1 MWLSNRR
8 TFLALSGTSL
18 AVCTLQPAN
27 EMQSID
33 QILSSITLETP
44 SDRQSFYFRNALED
58 QLGSSDPAPQY
69 GLSYQLSTTAMRS
82 AIAKDGRSLR
92 RQVEGTVTFMLRDLT
107 NNAVVYTQ
115 NRRAFVG
122 YSTNGSPAATQ
133 AAARDAERRLMQ
145 QLADEVI
152 RDLMFYG
159 AA

>member
-8 TFLALSGTSL
+8 IFLAFGGAFL
-18 AVCTLQPAN
+18 AGCALQPAHQ
-27 EMQSID
+27 MQSVD

-44 SDRQSFYFRNALED
+44 RDRRSFYFRNALED
-58 QLGSSDPAPQY
+58 RLGSSNPAPQY
-69 GLSYQLSTTAMRS
+69 GLSYKLSTAASRS
-82 AIAKDGRSLR
+82 AIAQDGRSLR
-92 RQVEGTVTFMLRDLT
+92 QQVEGTVRDLT

-115 NRRAFVG
+115 NRRAFAG
-122 YSTNGSPAATQ
+122 YSTNGSSAATQ

>member
-8 TFLALSGTSL
+8 SFFAISGAFLAGC
-18 AVCTLQPAN
+18 ALQPASQ
-27 EMQSID
+27 MQSID

-44 SDRQSFYFRNALED
+44 RDRKSFYFRNALED
-58 QLGSSDPAPQY
+58 QLGSSDPAPKY
-69 GLSYQLSTTAMRS
+69 GLSYQLNTAAMRS
-82 AIAKDGRSLR
+82 AITKDGRSLR
-92 RQVEGTVTFMLRDLT
+92 QQVEGTVTFMLRDLS

-133 AAARDAERRLMQ
+133 AATRDAERRLMQ

>member
-8 TFLALSGTSL
+8 CFFALSGAFL
-18 AVCTLQPAN
+18 AGCILQPAN
-27 EMQSID
+27 QMQSVD

-44 SDRQSFYFRNALED
+44 RDRQSFYFRNALEG

-69 GLSYQLSTTAMRS
+69 GLSYQLSTAVMRS

-92 RQVEGTVTFMLRDLT
+92 EQVEGTVTFMLRDLT
-107 NNAVVYTQ
+107 SNEVVYTQ

-159 AA
+159 AE

>member
-8 TFLALSGTSL
+8 IILAFGSAFLAGC
-18 AVCTLQPAN
+18 ALQPAN
-27 EMQSID
+27 QMQSVD
-33 QILSSITLETP
+33 QILSSMTLDTP
-44 SDRQSFYFRNALED
+44 HDQHSFYFRNALEKR
-58 QLGSSDPAPQY
+58 LGSSDPAPQY
-69 GLSYQLSTTAMRS
+69 GLSYKLSTAASRS
-82 AIAKDGRSLR
+82 AIVTDGRSLR

-115 NRRAFVG
+115 NRNAFVG
-122 YSTNGSPAATQ
+122 YSTNGSSAATQ
-133 AAARDAERRLMQ
+133 AASRDAERRLMQ